1 MCFDVSVLIFPDG
14 PVGKPWIESSGDN
27 ILVGTKVTLTC
38 TAYSVLDLG
47 NPPATQTTWY
57 LNNDRLGSV
66 EGQSYIYNTDKVT
79 DPVKFQCR
87 LENKYGNTN
96 TSFSLV
102 LPVEGRCFLLIL
114 IILLY
119 NHLFVIISIIVPI
132 IVIIIIIIVII
143 DTIPL
148 QV

>member
-14 PVGKPWIESSGDN
+14 PVGKPSIESSGDN

-38 TAYSVLDLG
+38 SVLDLG

-66 EGQSYIYNTDKVT
+66 EGQRYIYNTDKVT

-87 LENKYGNTN
+87 LENQYGNTN
-96 TSFSLV
+96 TSVSLV
-102 LPVEGRCFLLIL
+102 LPVEGRFT
-114 IILLY
+114 
-119 NHLFVIISIIVPI
+119 LFVNLNNPS
-132 IVIIIIIIVII
+132 
-143 DTIPL
+143 L
-148 QV
+148 